1 MKKCLTILSF
11 LLLFFSCGGETKK
24 PVYEDVEEAT
34 EEITGETAEETR
46 IENTPTQNGEEI
58 IVPFRNENGTKYVQ
72 VKINGIS
79 LEMIF
84 DTGCS
89 TTSISVAEANYLH
102 QKGALTSEDILGEE
116 QMSIADGSIVT
127 GMVVNLREVVIDNK
141 IRCPNVRAHVSESSN
156 APLLLGN
163 EILDRLATIT
173 INNEN
178 ETLHFKLK

>member
-1 MKKCLTILSF
+1 MKKGLTILS
-11 LLLFFSCGGETKK
+11 LALLFFSCGGERKK
-24 PVYEDVEEAT
+24 PVYEDMKEAI
-34 EEITGETAEETR
+34 EKTAEQTTEDFR
-46 IENTPTQNGEEI
+46 IESSPTHSSEEI

-79 LEMIF
+79 MEMIF

-89 TTSISVAEANYLH
+89 TTSISIAEANHLY
-102 QKGALTSEDILGEE
+102 QKGALTNEDILGEE

-127 GMVVNLREVVIDNK
+127 GMVINLREVVIDNR

-163 EILDRLATIT
+163 EVLDRLATIT